1 MPSPSAVASPSAL
14 AAAIKPALEHDLG
27 PVLADVWRTIDDPD
41 NAGPRWLELSRGA
54 PVDELFVT
62 SDFIGNALHVTR
74 GGRERLTIVFVP
86 AWLYE
91 VATLVLSQRTD
102 LTFSLAWPED
112 LDRAVPLRV
121 ELTVEHEVT
130 YEAAGPGFEDA
141 GYVRLQHG
149 YDYAPS
155 RAVCSYDD
163 PEAAA
168 QGSPVTVPLAASDLW
183 FPQPRWTPPTL
194 RVVAAPG
201 VSVDAQPLCDADVL
215 GSARA
220 LYRMAT
226 EADESTLA
234 QHAVRFELER
244 RQDPLALPALG
255 APARPTPQ
263 TEGELAM
270 GATALADGRPLVI
283 ERTRADGADLTFI
296 RAYDEDLS
304 SVSWLQ
310 QLSVMTWYQALSTFP
325 AAAAAFLAAL
335 PDEAL
340 KSFAEG
346 AVRLTGGLLTDQPL
360 VVCVRMD
367 PTSAEDRFAY
377 RVDYLSEGGDA
388 LTGRTN
394 AGEGEGPP
402 FRLTIVRT
410 KGVRVFIDDIFS
422 SWGDDSITELIE
434 FRERVAPFEDVPLA
448 IEPDGE
454 LSAAKGIPTRDATA
468 RDILAAA
475 DEIAQWVPNPTLQMA
490 YDVLDVG
497 SLATFLIW
505 RTDVRGLAGSVVFGD
520 EPEPMTWMDFW
531 ITLGGLVLPEMAE
544 RGAKRLWKR
553 VARVRMAGAD
563 PFARLVAA
571 DSAVVAEDALAVVEI
586 ETRMETAP

>member
-14 AAAIKPALEHDLG
+14 AAAIKPALEHALG

-74 GGRERLTIVFVP
+74 SGRERLTIVFVP

-130 YEAAGPGFEDA
+130 YEAAGPGLKDA
-141 GYVRLQHG
+141 GYERLQHG

-215 GSARA
+215 DSARA

-226 EADESTLA
+226 EADDSTIA

-296 RAYDEDLS
+296 RVYDEDLS

-377 RVDYLSEGGDA
+377 RVDYLSENGDA

-394 AGEGEGPP
+394 AGEADGPP

-454 LSAAKGIPTRDATA
+454 PSAAKGIPTRDATA

-475 DEIAQWVPNPTLQMA
+475 DEIAQWVPIPTLQTA